1 MIYRSST
8 IRRHQT
14 GQALIVLLF
23 YMVIAVTLVTT
34 AVALTVSSSFNTM
47 QEEEGNHALE
57 LAENGVENALLRLL
71 RDTTYSGETVSI
83 GGDSVTS
90 TVSGQSTKTIVST
103 GTRGTYQ
110 KTLRV
115 TATFT
120 NGVLNVISWQEI

>member
-1 MIYRSST
+1 MKFDLNHISRES
-8 IRRHQT
+8 
-14 GQALIVLLF
+14 GQALIILLF

-71 RDTTYSGETVSI
+71 RDTTYSGETMSI
-83 GGDSVTS
+83 GDDSVMISVT
-90 TVSGQSTKTIVST
+90 GGSTKTIIST
-103 GTRGTYQ
+103 GTRGSYQ
-110 KTLRV
+110 KALRV

-120 NGVLNVISWQEI
+120 NGVLNLISWQEI